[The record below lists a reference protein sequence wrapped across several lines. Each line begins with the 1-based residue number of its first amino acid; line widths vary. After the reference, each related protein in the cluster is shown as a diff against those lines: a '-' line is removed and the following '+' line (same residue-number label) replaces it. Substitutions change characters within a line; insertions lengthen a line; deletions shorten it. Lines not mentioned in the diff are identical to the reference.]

1 MCMNEVKRHLF
12 RAHYSAVYCSYIWS
26 SFSVMSLRKHMVGHN
41 DIFRRLLGEPRWN
54 RATAMLARS
63 YLDNLTVLLRKL
75 SYGFN
80 LRLQNSDNSSL
91 KPVYELHSFV
101 MSDLNARWRNSF
113 EIRRLLYSFSICVS
127 YMLEYKLSMICV
139 ADRYKDLF
147 VYSFVLNN
155 ISPHSC

>member
-1 MCMNEVKRHLF
+1 MSIVLRCTVASFVVIYSDVAKKTVAMSKRHF
-12 RAHYSAVYCSYIWS
+12 APNIRGTHRHSETRRGTSMEQYHCYMFARAH
-26 SFSVMSLRKHMVGHN
+26 M
-41 DIFRRLLGEPRWN
+41 
-54 RATAMLARS
+54 
-63 YLDNLTVLLRKL
+63 DNLTVLLRKL

-91 KPVYELHSFV
+91 KAVYELHSFM